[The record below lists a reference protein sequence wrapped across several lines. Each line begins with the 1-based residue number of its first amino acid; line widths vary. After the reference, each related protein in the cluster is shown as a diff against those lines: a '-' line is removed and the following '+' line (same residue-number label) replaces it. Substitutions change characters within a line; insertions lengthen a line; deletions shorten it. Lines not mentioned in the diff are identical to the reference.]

1 MSTKSTNIWMGVSL
15 VLAFALGVSVSC
27 KQRTAQDSQAKDVAA
42 AGQTPILQLLAALN
56 PVGTALAQPGGGGL
70 VTKCETASQW
80 KMRTGKD
87 FHGAASEVAKWANE
101 ECKNGLFSFSRDE
114 WFFCCQ
120 SPQ

>member
-1 MSTKSTNIWMGVSL
+1 MSAKSTNIWMGVSL

-27 KQRTAQDSQAKDVAA
+27 KQRGAPDSQAKDVAA

-70 VTKCETASQW
+70 VTKCEW
-80 KMRTGKD
+80 V
-87 FHGAASEVAKWANE
+87 EVRHSSGMGEAIQNWANSK
-101 ECKNGLFSFSRDE
+101 CRNGIFLPNWTPDYKITLA
-114 WFFCCQ
+114 CCQ

>member
-15 VLAFALGVSVSC
+15 ILAFALGVSVSC
-27 KQRTAQDSQAKDVAA
+27 KQRSAPDSQTKDVAA

-70 VTKCETASQW
+70 VTKCEKLLLNSTD
-80 KMRTGKD
+80 R
-87 FHGAASEVAKWANE
+87 AKLLTNWANSK
-101 ECKNGLFSFSRDE
+101 CKNGLFSMNVDAGEGSYV
-114 WFFCCQ
+114 CCQ

>member
-1 MSTKSTNIWMGVSL
+1 MSAKSANIWMGVSL

-27 KQRTAQDSQAKDVAA
+27 KQRTAHDSHAKDVAA

-70 VTKCETASQW
+70 VTKCEW
-80 KMRTGKD
+80 VEDLYPGLM
-87 FHGAASEVAKWANE
+87 ENWANSK
-101 ECKNGLFSFSRDE
+101 CRNGIFLPLYIYGSPRSMA
-114 WFFCCQ
+114 CCQ

>member
-27 KQRTAQDSQAKDVAA
+27 KQRTTYDSQTKDVAA
-42 AGQTPILQLLAALN
+42 AGETPILQLLAALN

-70 VTKCETASQW
+70 VTRCEEIDID
-80 KMRTGKD
+80 RGKI
-87 FHGAASEVAKWANE
+87 AQWANNN
-101 ECKNGLFSFSRDE
+101 CKNGLFSFDLRD
-114 WFFCCQ
+114 FFPTVCCQ

>member
-1 MSTKSTNIWMGVSL
+1 MGVSL

-27 KQRTAQDSQAKDVAA
+27 KQRTTQGSQTKDVAA

-70 VTKCETASQW
+70 VTVCERDTLNVEHMA
-80 KMRTGKD
+80 D
-87 FHGAASEVAKWANE
+87 WANQN
-101 ECKNGLFSFSRDE
+101 CKNGIFSFSSVTGSTHTTM
-114 WFFCCQ
+114 CCQ